1 MSLEQAVLNNLDTQ
15 SLLDELKRRG
25 VEPCIVPGLEQAP
38 DLFVFETLVGRL
50 DDHEVRVSDER
61 VKYLIGQLDNRYSR
75 VLLKYTRE
83 NLLDVI
89 GDEVLW
95 EAIGDQS
102 SILDRV
108 SDESLWEAIS
118 ADGQRSY
125 RGDSEKL
132 REVIEGLRSKI
143 IDEIDEALN
152 GLEDQ

>member
-38 DLFVFETLVGRL
+38 DLFVLETLIGRL
-50 DDHEVRVSDER
+50 DDHEVRVSAAR
-61 VKYLIGQLDNRYSR
+61 VKYLIGQLDEHYSQ
-75 VLLKYTRE
+75 VLLRYTRE
-83 NLLDVI
+83 HLLDVI
-89 GDEVLW
+89 GDDVLW

-102 SILDRV
+102 SILDHV

-118 ADGQRSY
+118 ADGQRQY
-125 RGDSEKL
+125 RGDSERL
-132 REVIEGLRSKI
+132 REVLEGLRSKI
-143 IDEIDEALN
+143 VDEVDEALN